1 MTRPERVICDTT
13 MAGSGPHAVRG
24 DDIEMNNG
32 SDDAVARPGPGTVRD
47 TGGVIADIAQELDAL
62 LADLDR
68 ARVDR
73 ADQIASVAA
82 PHRAAAEN
90 LVDYATVRRH
100 DLRELQS
107 RLLDAGISPL
117 IGCEVD
123 VQASL
128 RAARAAVAALAGQDP
143 SVHADPESTGRAR
156 RVGDEE
162 LAAAA
167 ERLLG
172 RGVPDRAGRVMVTMP
187 SEAADD
193 PELVIGLAERGM
205 ELARINCAHDDR
217 ERWARMIAH
226 VRLAEERVGR
236 AIPVSMDLAGPKL
249 RSGPIALG
257 EAVGRARVT
266 RDADGSVIEPAHLW
280 MTPDDVDPEHTQP
293 APAVAGRPALSVR
306 VDRQWLRRRKVG
318 QEIDVPDAR
327 RVTRTFTVVRVE
339 EGGVLAEGSRNAYVR
354 EGSRLS
360 CEYDR
365 TRLHGIPQVPRR
377 IRLRRGD
384 TLVLT
389 TDMTPVVPPTDGSEI
404 RLGCAL
410 PEAVAALRVGDPVL
424 FDDGVI
430 AGEVRRV
437 SAEGDPDGPW
447 ARVEVVRCRADGR
460 WLGSEK
466 GINLPETGVQV
477 PALTEEDRH
486 ALHFAAEHADVV
498 ALSFVRSPQDV
509 VEAVEAIED
518 AGRQVGR
525 TPGLLVKIETGDGY
539 RALPQ
544 ILLAAMR
551 HDRAG
556 VMIARGDLA
565 VEMGFESLSEI
576 PRNILLMSQAA
587 RLPVVLAT
595 QVLESLAKTG
605 LPSRAEISDAGS
617 AQRAECVMLNKG
629 PYIGEAIDALVAIN
643 ARMEAVQRKS
653 LPLLRHV
660 RSWD

>member
-1 MTRPERVICDTT
+1 MEVNTVPDTVV
-13 MAGSGPHAVRG
+13 AGHAAG
-24 DDIEMNNG
+24 IF
-32 SDDAVARPGPGTVRD
+32 RD
-47 TGGVIADIAQELDAL
+47 TGHVIADIARELDAL
-62 LADLDR
+62 LTDLERGR
-68 ARVDR
+68 AER
-73 ADQIASVAA
+73 ADRIASVAA
-82 PHRAAAEN
+82 PHRSAAEN
-90 LVDYATVRRH
+90 LVDYATLRRH
-100 DLRELQS
+100 DLRDLQD

-117 IGCEVD
+117 VGCEVD

-143 SVHADPESTGRAR
+143 SVHADPERTRSAR
-156 RVGDEE
+156 RAGDEE
-162 LAAAA
+162 LSAAAD
-167 ERLLG
+167 RLLG

-187 SEAADD
+187 GEAADD
-193 PELVIGLAERGM
+193 PGLVIGLAERGM
-205 ELARINCAHDDR
+205 ELARINCAHDDPQ
-217 ERWARMIAH
+217 RWARMIEH
-226 VRLAEERVGR
+226 VRLAEKRVGR

-249 RSGPIALG
+249 RTGPIVLG
-257 EAVGRARVT
+257 EPVGRARVT
-266 RDADGSVIEPAHLW
+266 RDTDGSVIEPAHLW
-280 MTPDDVDPEHTQP
+280 MVPDDVDPEHTRP
-293 APAVAGRPALSVR
+293 APPVAGRPALSVR
-306 VDRQWLRRRKVG
+306 VDPQWLSRREVG

-339 EGGVLAEGSRNAYVR
+339 DAGVLAEGVRNAYVR
-354 EGSRLS
+354 DGSRLS
-360 CEYDR
+360 CDYDR
-365 TRLHGIPQVPRR
+365 TRLHGITAVPRR
-377 IRLRRGD
+377 IRLRRSD
-384 TLVLT
+384 TVVLT
-389 TDMTPVVPPTDGSEI
+389 ADTTPASPPTAGSEV

-430 AGEVRRV
+430 AGEVRQV
-437 SAEGDPDGPW
+437 SGDGDPDGPW
-447 ARVEVVRCRADGR
+447 ARVEVTRCRGDGC

-466 GINLPETGVQV
+466 GINLPQTTLRV

-486 ALHFAAEHADVV
+486 ALRFAAEHADVV

-509 VEAVEAIED
+509 VEAVEAID
-518 AGRQVGR
+518 AAGRETGR
-525 TPGLLVKIETGDGY
+525 RPGLLVKIETGDGY
-539 RALPQ
+539 RALPE

-587 RLPVVLAT
+587 WLPVVLAT